1 MALTKEKI
9 IDSIYNQVGMSKNQ
23 SRRVTE
29 SILELMKHTLAEG
42 ENILVSGFGKFV
54 VKNKSARKGRNPQTR
69 EDLRLRARKVVVFRT
84 SGVLRKKI
92 NKKSRVPR

>member
-1 MALTKEKI
+1 MALTKEEI

-23 SRRVTE
+23 SRRVME
-29 SILELMKHTLAEG
+29 SILEVIKHTLAQG
-42 ENILVSGFGKFV
+42 ENILISGFGKFV
-54 VKNKSARKGRNPQTR
+54 VKDKAARKGRNPQTR

-92 NKKSRVPR
+92 NKKI

>member
-23 SRRVTE
+23 SRRVME
-29 SILELMKHTLAEG
+29 SILELIKYTLAQG

-92 NKKSRVPR
+92 NKKI